1 MERILVIYYTQ
12 SGQLKQ
18 IADNFVAPFVGAG
31 IPVDYYEIEMETPFP
46 FPWNNEAF
54 FGAFPESFL
63 QLPQPIKSVPESIME
78 REYSLI
84 ILAYQ
89 VWYLSPSIPMTSF
102 LKSEQASCLL
112 SGKPVV
118 TLSGTRNMWIK
129 AQEKIA
135 EMLKKHNAPIVANVA
150 LTDRHH
156 NHISVLTI
164 VHWLFTGK
172 KDRYLGIFPKAG
184 VSEKDMASASLYG
197 EMVLKQ
203 MQTGIYTPDL
213 QKEIVAQGGVQIK
226 PFLLSAEKKAN
237 SLFGIWAR
245 LIYGSPRR
253 KFLLKCFHAYLYLA
267 IWILM
272 PIVWLFYWITYPL
285 FYKKI
290 SRQVVNAQQS
300 VLSSQ
305 QSAVSFQWSAVSIQ
319 YSVVISH

>member
-89 VWYLSPSIPMTSF
+89 VWYLSPSIPITSF
-102 LKSEQASCLL
+102 LKSEQASHLL

-226 PFLLSAEKKAN
+226 PYFTFGGEESQSSVWYMGKTHLWKSSPQISFEMLSCLSIFGYMDTYAYRMAILLD
-237 SLFGIWAR
+237 
-245 LIYGSPRR
+245 
-253 KFLLKCFHAYLYLA
+253 YLST
-267 IWILM
+267 IL
-272 PIVWLFYWITYPL
+272 
-285 FYKKI
+285 
-290 SRQVVNAQQS
+290 
-300 VLSSQ
+300 
-305 QSAVSFQWSAVSIQ
+305 
-319 YSVVISH
+319 

>member
-1 MERILVIYYTQ
+1 MQIPQPLQPFNLPHTDYDLVIL
-12 SGQLKQ
+12 G
-18 IADNFVAPFVGAG
+18 
-31 IPVDYYEIEMETPFP
+31 
-46 FPWNNEAF
+46 
-54 FGAFPESFL
+54 
-63 QLPQPIKSVPESIME
+63 
-78 REYSLI
+78 
-84 ILAYQ
+84 YQ

-172 KDRYLGIFPKAG
+172 KDRYLGVFPKAG

-213 QKEIVAQGGVQIK
+213 QKEIVAQGGVRIK

-237 SLFGIWAR
+237 RLFGIWAR
-245 LIYGSPRR
+245 LIYGYCWKSPPQIS
-253 KFLLKCFHAYLYLA
+253 FEMLSCLSIFGYMDTYAYRLA
-267 IWILM
+267 ILLDYLSPIL
-272 PIVWLFYWITYPL
+272 
-285 FYKKI
+285 
-290 SRQVVNAQQS
+290 
-300 VLSSQ
+300 
-305 QSAVSFQWSAVSIQ
+305 
-319 YSVVISH
+319 